1 MKMAKEAVSAD
12 CVVAFDPAHGIDLLV
27 ENSKQESLLIEVQVK
42 SEYDFFHRIAYGAA
56 KLMSEYLQKGQPYCD
71 IKKIISISIIYFS
84 LGSGKDYLYYG
95 STDFVGLHA
104 GDTLAL
110 TKRQQEL
117 FGLSEVRKIFP
128 EYYLIRVADFP
139 DKVESA
145 VDEWIY
151 MLKHSEVRPEFRS
164 RRIQEASEKLR
175 VMNLQESQRK
185 AYDAY
190 MQNMS
195 YQQSMLWSS
204 REEGRDE
211 SRAEG
216 RKDGHCLQAAEAWC
230 RARAGRGQHGLVVR
244 GY

>member
-42 SEYDFFHRIAYGAA
+42 SEYDFFQRIAYGAA

-71 IKKIISISIIYFS
+71 IKKIISISVIYFS

-151 MLKHSEVRPEFRS
+151 MFKHSEVRPEFRL

-175 VMNLQESQRK
+175 VMNLQEPQRK

-190 MQNMS
+190 M
-195 YQQSMLWSS
+195 QQSMLWSS
-204 REEGRDE
+204 REEGRDKG
-211 SRAEG
+211 RAAEG
-216 RKDGHCLQAAEAWC
+216 RKDRHCLQAAEAWC
-230 RARAGRGQHGLVVR
+230 HTRVSRGQHGLVVR